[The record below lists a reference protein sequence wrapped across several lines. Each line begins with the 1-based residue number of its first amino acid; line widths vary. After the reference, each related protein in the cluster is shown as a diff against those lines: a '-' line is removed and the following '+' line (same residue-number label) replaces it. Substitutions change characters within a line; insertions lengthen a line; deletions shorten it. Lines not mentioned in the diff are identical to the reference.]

1 MDKKNFSRNNLAFNI
16 VSAVLLL
23 IFVFS
28 IIVSLIGSNILTENV
43 NRSYGDA
50 AYAVADMGLSMVNG
64 NHIDRYLKNGESDEE
79 WQETTRQ
86 LQTLCDRMQVTMIY
100 VICLDTADYESYT
113 TVFHVVGSDND
124 GYEPLSLGQ
133 VKTYSNDSFKKE
145 FEVLYA
151 DDNIENSTLIGAA
164 ELHGDKSY
172 ITSVHPVRDDSGKIT
187 AMLCAQVPVTDMHTR
202 VKYFAR
208 IAVAAIVLAALVII
222 AYTKY
227 IRKNI
232 AGPIGRVSAETKR
245 FAAEN
250 TKGEPLDIVTRI
262 NEISN
267 LSHSVDEME
276 KEMLAYIENL
286 TAVTAEK
293 ERVSTELS
301 VAKRIQEDAV
311 PHVFPAFPERKDF
324 DVFAFMKPAKEVGGD
339 FYNYFLIDGD
349 HLALVMADVSGKG
362 IPAALFMMVT
372 NLLISDRTRHGGT
385 PAEIIEYVNDT
396 VCSNNEAGMFVTVW
410 LGILELSTGKITACN
425 AGHDDPAVY
434 RRGGAFEL
442 VKTDHDIAVGAVGG
456 LPYTDYEIQ
465 LNQGDKLF
473 LYSDGVPEATDK
485 DLKMLSLDG
494 MVDVLNAH
502 KDETPQNILEG
513 VYGGVNEFVAD
524 APQFDDITML
534 CLELKEDETKNGGT
548 PAEEAL

>member
-1 MDKKNFSRNNLAFNI
+1 MDKKKFSRNNLAFNI

-23 IFVFS
+23 IVIFS

-50 AYAVADMGLSMVNG
+50 AYAVADMGLTMVNG
-64 NHIDRYLKNGESDEE
+64 NHIDRYLKTGESDEE

-86 LQTLCDRMQVTMIY
+86 LQTLCDRMQATMIY

-113 TVFHVVGSDND
+113 TVFHVVGSDID
-124 GYEPLSLGQ
+124 DYKPLSVGQ
-133 VKTYSNDSFKKE
+133 VKTYSNDSFKREFKE
-145 FEVLYA
+145 LYK
-151 DDNIENSTLIGAA
+151 DDNIASFTLIGAT
-164 ELHGDKSY
+164 ELHGDKAY

-187 AMLCAQVPVTDMHTR
+187 AVLCAQVPVTDMHTR

-232 AGPIGRVSAETKR
+232 AGPIGQVSAETKR

-250 TKGEPLDIVTRI
+250 TKGEGLDIVSRI
-262 NEISN
+262 NEISS

-276 KEMLAYIENL
+276 EEMLEYIENL
-286 TAVTAEK
+286 TAVTAER

-301 VAKRIQEDAV
+301 VAKRIQENAV
-311 PHVFPAFPERKDF
+311 PHTFPAFPERKDF
-324 DVFAFMKPAKEVGGD
+324 DLYAFMQPAKEVGGD
-339 FYNYFLIDGD
+339 FYNYFLIDDD
-349 HLALVMADVSGKG
+349 HLALVMADVSDKG

-372 NLLISDRTRHGGT
+372 NILISDRTRLGGT

-434 RRGGAFEL
+434 RKGGTFEL
-442 VKTDHDIAVGAVGG
+442 VKTVHDIAVGAMGG
-456 LPYTDYEIQ
+456 LPYSDYEIQ
-465 LNQGDKLF
+465 LNKGDKLF
-473 LYSDGVPEATDK
+473 LYTDGVPEATDR
-485 DLKMLSLDG
+485 DMKMLSLG
-494 MVDVLNAH
+494 TMVDTLNRH
-502 KDETPQNILEG
+502 KEETPQKILEG
-513 VYGGVNEFVAD
+513 IYRGINEFVAD

-534 CLELKEDETKNGGT
+534 CLELKEDEVRNGGT
-548 PAEEAL
+548 PAEEAP

>member
-1 MDKKNFSRNNLAFNI
+1 
-16 VSAVLLL
+16 
-23 IFVFS
+23 
-28 IIVSLIGSNILTENV
+28 
-43 NRSYGDA
+43 
-50 AYAVADMGLSMVNG
+50 
-64 NHIDRYLKNGESDEE
+64 
-79 WQETTRQ
+79 
-86 LQTLCDRMQVTMIY
+86 
-100 VICLDTADYESYT
+100 
-113 TVFHVVGSDND
+113 
-124 GYEPLSLGQ
+124 
-133 VKTYSNDSFKKE
+133 
-145 FEVLYA
+145 
-151 DDNIENSTLIGAA
+151 
-164 ELHGDKSY
+164 
-172 ITSVHPVRDDSGKIT
+172 
-187 AMLCAQVPVTDMHTR
+187 
-202 VKYFAR
+202 
-208 IAVAAIVLAALVII
+208 
-222 AYTKY
+222 
-227 IRKNI
+227 
-232 AGPIGRVSAETKR
+232 
-245 FAAEN
+245 
-250 TKGEPLDIVTRI
+250 
-262 NEISN
+262 
-267 LSHSVDEME
+267 
-276 KEMLAYIENL
+276 
-286 TAVTAEK
+286 
-293 ERVSTELS
+293 
-301 VAKRIQEDAV
+301 
-311 PHVFPAFPERKDF
+311 
-324 DVFAFMKPAKEVGGD
+324 MKPAKEVGGD

-410 LGILELSTGKITACN
+410 LGILELSRGKITACN

-473 LYSDGVPEATDK
+473 LYTDGVPEATDK

-534 CLELKEDETKNGGT
+534 CLELKEAEGKNGGT

>member
-1 MDKKNFSRNNLAFNI
+1 MDKKKFSRNNLAFNI

-23 IFVFS
+23 ILVFS
-28 IIVSLIGSNILTENV
+28 VIVSLIGSNILTENV
-43 NRSYGDA
+43 NRSYGDM

-64 NHIDRYLKNGESDEE
+64 NHIDRYLENGESDEE

-113 TVFHVVGSDND
+113 TVFHVVGSDID
-124 GYEPLSLGQ
+124 DYKPLSVGQ

-145 FEVLYA
+145 FKELYK
-151 DDNIENSTLIGAA
+151 DDNIASFTLIGAT
-164 ELHGDKSY
+164 ELNGDKAY

-187 AMLCAQVPVTDMHTR
+187 AVLCAQVPVTDMHTR

-232 AGPIGRVSAETKR
+232 AGPIGQVSAETKR

-250 TKGEPLDIVTRI
+250 TKGEGLDIVSRI
-262 NEISN
+262 NEISS

-276 KEMLAYIENL
+276 EEMLEYIENL

-301 VAKRIQEDAV
+301 VAKRIQENAV
-311 PHVFPAFPERKDF
+311 PHNFPAFPERKDF
-324 DVFAFMKPAKEVGGD
+324 DIFAYMKPAKEVGGD
-339 FYNYFLIDGD
+339 FYNYFLIDDD

-362 IPAALFMMVT
+362 IPAALFMMVA
-372 NLLISDRTRHGGT
+372 NILISDRTRLGGT

-434 RRGGAFEL
+434 RKGGTFEL
-442 VKTDHDIAVGAVGG
+442 VKTVHDIAVGAMGG
-456 LPYTDYEIQ
+456 LPYSDYEIQ
-465 LNQGDKLF
+465 LNKGDKLF
-473 LYSDGVPEATDK
+473 LYTDGVPEATDR
-485 DLKMLSLDG
+485 DMKMLSLDT
-494 MVDVLNAH
+494 MVDTLNRH
-502 KDETPQNILEG
+502 KEETPQQILEG
-513 VYGGVNEFVAD
+513 ISNDINEFVAD

-534 CLELKEDETKNGGT
+534 CLELKEDEGKNGGT
-548 PAEEAL
+548 PEEEAL

>member
-1 MDKKNFSRNNLAFNI
+1 MDKKKFSRNNLAFNI

-23 IFVFS
+23 ILVFS
-28 IIVSLIGSNILTENV
+28 VIVSLIGSNILTENV
-43 NRSYGDA
+43 NRSYGDM

-79 WQETTRQ
+79 WQETNRQ

-100 VICLDTADYESYT
+100 VIYLDTADYESYT
-113 TVFHVVGSDND
+113 TVFHVVGSDID
-124 GYEPLSLGQ
+124 DYKPLSVGQ
-133 VKTYSNDSFKKE
+133 VKTYSNDSFKREFKE
-145 FEVLYA
+145 LYK
-151 DDNIENSTLIGAA
+151 DDNIASFTLIGAT
-164 ELHGDKSY
+164 ELNGDKSY

-187 AMLCAQVPVTDMHTR
+187 AVLCAQVPVTDMHTR

-232 AGPIGRVSAETKR
+232 AGPIGQVSAETKR

-250 TKGEPLDIVTRI
+250 TKGEGLDIVSRI
-262 NEISN
+262 NEISS

-276 KEMLAYIENL
+276 EEMLEYIENL

-301 VAKRIQEDAV
+301 VAKRIQENAV
-311 PHVFPAFPERKDF
+311 PHTFPAFPERKDF
-324 DVFAFMKPAKEVGGD
+324 DIFAYMKPAKEVGGD
-339 FYNYFLIDGD
+339 FYNYFLIDDD

-362 IPAALFMMVT
+362 IPAALFMMVA
-372 NLLISDRTRHGGT
+372 NILISDRTRLGGT

-434 RRGGAFEL
+434 RKGGTFEL
-442 VKTDHDIAVGAVGG
+442 VKTVHDIAVGAMSG

-465 LNQGDKLF
+465 LNKGDKLF
-473 LYSDGVPEATDK
+473 LYTDGVPEATDR
-485 DLKMLSLDG
+485 DMKMLSLDT
-494 MVDVLNAH
+494 MVDTLNRH
-502 KDETPQNILEG
+502 KEETPQKILEG
-513 VYGGVNEFVAD
+513 INNGINEFVAD

-534 CLELKEDETKNGGT
+534 CLELKEDEGKNGDM

>member
-1 MDKKNFSRNNLAFNI
+1 MDKKKFSRNNLAFNI

-23 IFVFS
+23 ILVFS
-28 IIVSLIGSNILTENV
+28 VIVSLIGSNILTENV
-43 NRSYGDA
+43 NRSYGDM
-50 AYAVADMGLSMVNG
+50 AYAVADMGLTMVNG
-64 NHIDRYLKNGESDEE
+64 NHIDRYLENGESDEE

-113 TVFHVVGSDND
+113 TVFHVVGSDID
-124 GYEPLSLGQ
+124 DYKPLSVGQ
-133 VKTYSNDSFKKE
+133 VKTYSNDSFKREFKE
-145 FEVLYA
+145 LYK
-151 DDNIENSTLIGAA
+151 DDNIASFTLIGAT

-172 ITSVHPVRDDSGKIT
+172 ITSVHPVRDGNGKIT
-187 AMLCAQVPVTDMHTR
+187 ALLCAQVPVTDMNTR

-232 AGPIGRVSAETKR
+232 AGPIGQVSAETKR

-250 TKGEPLDIVTRI
+250 TKGEGLDIVSRI
-262 NEISN
+262 NEISS

-276 KEMLAYIENL
+276 EEMLEYIENL

-301 VAKRIQEDAV
+301 VAKRIQENAV
-311 PHVFPAFPERKDF
+311 PHTFPAFPERKDF
-324 DVFAFMKPAKEVGGD
+324 DIYAYMKPAKEVGGD
-339 FYNYFLIDGD
+339 FYNYFLIDDD

-362 IPAALFMMVT
+362 IPAALFMMVA
-372 NLLISDRTRHGGT
+372 NILINDRTRLGGT
-385 PAEIIEYVNDT
+385 PAEIIEYVNNT

-434 RRGGAFEL
+434 RKGGTFEL
-442 VKTDHDIAVGAVGG
+442 VKTVHDIAVGAMGG
-456 LPYTDYEIQ
+456 LPYSDYEIQ
-465 LNQGDKLF
+465 LNKGDKLF
-473 LYSDGVPEATDK
+473 LYTDGVPEATDR
-485 DLKMLSLDG
+485 DMKMLSLG
-494 MVDVLNAH
+494 TMVDTLNRH
-502 KDETPQNILEG
+502 KEETPQQILEG
-513 VYGGVNEFVAD
+513 INNGINEFVAD

-534 CLELKEDETKNGGT
+534 CLELKEDEGKNSGM
-548 PAEEAL
+548 PEEEAL

>member
-1 MDKKNFSRNNLAFNI
+1 MPR
-16 VSAVLLL
+16 
-23 IFVFS
+23 
-28 IIVSLIGSNILTENV
+28 
-43 NRSYGDA
+43 
-50 AYAVADMGLSMVNG
+50 
-64 NHIDRYLKNGESDEE
+64 
-79 WQETTRQ
+79 
-86 LQTLCDRMQVTMIY
+86 
-100 VICLDTADYESYT
+100 
-113 TVFHVVGSDND
+113 
-124 GYEPLSLGQ
+124 
-133 VKTYSNDSFKKE
+133 KT
-145 FEVLYA
+145 
-151 DDNIENSTLIGAA
+151 
-164 ELHGDKSY
+164 
-172 ITSVHPVRDDSGKIT
+172 P
-187 AMLCAQVPVTDMHTR
+187 
-202 VKYFAR
+202 
-208 IAVAAIVLAALVII
+208 
-222 AYTKY
+222 
-227 IRKNI
+227 
-232 AGPIGRVSAETKR
+232 
-245 FAAEN
+245 
-250 TKGEPLDIVTRI
+250 IVTRI

-442 VKTDHDIAVGAVGG
+442 VKTDR
-456 LPYTDYEIQ
+456 L
-465 LNQGDKLF
+465 
-473 LYSDGVPEATDK
+473 
-485 DLKMLSLDG
+485 
-494 MVDVLNAH
+494 
-502 KDETPQNILEG
+502 
-513 VYGGVNEFVAD
+513 
-524 APQFDDITML
+524 
-534 CLELKEDETKNGGT
+534 
-548 PAEEAL
+548 

>member
-1 MDKKNFSRNNLAFNI
+1 MDKKKFSRNNLAFNI

-23 IFVFS
+23 ILVFS
-28 IIVSLIGSNILTENV
+28 VIVSLIGSNILTENV
-43 NRSYGDA
+43 NRSYGDM

-64 NHIDRYLKNGESDEE
+64 NHIDRYLENGESDEE

-86 LQTLCDRMQVTMIY
+86 LQTLCDRMQVTTIY

-113 TVFHVVGSDND
+113 TVFHVVGSDID
-124 GYEPLSLGQ
+124 DYKPLSVGQ
-133 VKTYSNDSFKKE
+133 VKTYSNDSFKREFKE
-145 FEVLYA
+145 LYK
-151 DDNIENSTLIGAA
+151 DDNIASFTLIGAT
-164 ELHGDKSY
+164 ELNGDKSY

-187 AMLCAQVPVTDMHTR
+187 AVLCAQVPVTDMHTR

-208 IAVAAIVLAALVII
+208 IAVAAIILAALVII

-232 AGPIGRVSAETKR
+232 AGPIGQVSAETKR

-250 TKGEPLDIVTRI
+250 TKGEGLDIVSRI
-262 NEISN
+262 NEISS
-267 LSHSVDEME
+267 LSHSIDEME
-276 KEMLAYIENL
+276 EEMLEYIENL

-301 VAKRIQEDAV
+301 VAKRIQENAV
-311 PHVFPAFPERKDF
+311 PHTFPAFPERKDF
-324 DVFAFMKPAKEVGGD
+324 DIFAYMKPAKEVGGD
-339 FYNYFLIDGD
+339 FYNYFLIDDD

-362 IPAALFMMVT
+362 IPAALFMMVA
-372 NLLISDRTRHGGT
+372 NILISDRTRLGGT

-434 RRGGAFEL
+434 RKGGTFEL
-442 VKTDHDIAVGAVGG
+442 VKTVHDIAVGAMGG
-456 LPYTDYEIQ
+456 LPYSNYEIQ
-465 LNQGDKLF
+465 LNKGDKLF
-473 LYSDGVPEATDK
+473 LYTDGVPEATDR
-485 DLKMLSLDG
+485 DMKMLSLG
-494 MVDVLNAH
+494 TMVDTLNRH
-502 KDETPQNILEG
+502 KEETPQKILEG
-513 VYGGVNEFVAD
+513 INNGINEFVAD
-524 APQFDDITML
+524 APQFDDITMF
-534 CLELKEDETKNGGT
+534 CLELKEDEGKNGGM

>member
-1 MDKKNFSRNNLAFNI
+1 MDKKKFSRNNLAFNI

-23 IFVFS
+23 ILVFS
-28 IIVSLIGSNILTENV
+28 VIVSLIGSNILTENV
-43 NRSYGDA
+43 NRSYGDM
-50 AYAVADMGLSMVNG
+50 AYAVADMGLTMVNG
-64 NHIDRYLKNGESDEE
+64 NHIDRYLKSGESDEE

-113 TVFHVVGSDND
+113 TVFHVVGSDID
-124 GYEPLSLGQ
+124 DYKPLSVGQ
-133 VKTYSNDSFKKE
+133 VKTYSNDSFKRE
-145 FEVLYA
+145 FDELYK
-151 DDNIENSTLIGAA
+151 DDNIASFTLIGAT
-164 ELHGDKSY
+164 ELHGDKAY
-172 ITSVHPVRDDSGKIT
+172 ITSVHPVRNGSGKIT

-208 IAVAAIVLAALVII
+208 IALAAIILAALVII

-232 AGPIGRVSAETKR
+232 AGPIGQVSAETKR

-250 TKGEPLDIVTRI
+250 TKGEGLDIVSRI
-262 NEISN
+262 NEISS
-267 LSHSVDEME
+267 LSHSIDEME
-276 KEMLAYIENL
+276 EEMLEYIENL

-301 VAKRIQEDAV
+301 VAKRIQENAV
-311 PHVFPAFPERKDF
+311 PHTFPAFPERKDF
-324 DVFAFMKPAKEVGGD
+324 DIYAYMKPAKEVGGD
-339 FYNYFLIDGD
+339 FYNYFLIDDD

-372 NLLISDRTRHGGT
+372 NILIVDKTRLGGT

-434 RRGGAFEL
+434 RKGGTFEL
-442 VKTDHDIAVGAVGG
+442 VKTEHDIAVGAMGG
-456 LPYTDYEIQ
+456 LPYSDYEIQ
-465 LNQGDKLF
+465 LNKGDKLF
-473 LYSDGVPEATDK
+473 LYTDGVPEATDK
-485 DLKMLSLDG
+485 DMKMLSLG
-494 MVDVLNAH
+494 AMVDTLNRH
-502 KDETPQNILEG
+502 KEETPQKILAG
-513 VYGGVNEFVAD
+513 INNGINEFVAD

-534 CLELKEDETKNGGT
+534 CLELKEDEVRNGGT
-548 PAEEAL
+548 PEEEAL

>member
-1 MDKKNFSRNNLAFNI
+1 MKLSRNNLAFNI

-100 VICLDTADYESYT
+100 VICLDTVDYESYT

-208 IAVAAIVLAALVII
+208 IAV
-222 AYTKY
+222 
-227 IRKNI
+227 
-232 AGPIGRVSAETKR
+232 
-245 FAAEN
+245 
-250 TKGEPLDIVTRI
+250 
-262 NEISN
+262 EISN

-473 LYSDGVPEATDK
+473 LYTDGVPEATDK
-485 DLKMLSLDG
+485 DLKMLSLD
-494 MVDVLNAH
+494 
-502 KDETPQNILEG
+502 
-513 VYGGVNEFVAD
+513 
-524 APQFDDITML
+524 
-534 CLELKEDETKNGGT
+534 
-548 PAEEAL
+548 AEHS